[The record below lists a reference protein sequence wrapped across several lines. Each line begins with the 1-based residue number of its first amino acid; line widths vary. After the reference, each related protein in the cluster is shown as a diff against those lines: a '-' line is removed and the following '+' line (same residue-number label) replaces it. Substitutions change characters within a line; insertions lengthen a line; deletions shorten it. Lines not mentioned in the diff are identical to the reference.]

1 MIGGHLFSIHGFSN
15 PEGPWENM
23 MNDEMMEH
31 VDVPDEYDPELDPA
45 MIEVA
50 FQKFENEQSMV
61 GGLLAGGAAAL
72 VGAGVWALV
81 TVLTGY
87 QIGFMAIGI
96 GFLVGLAVQFAGK
109 GINKIFGVMGAA
121 LALFGCLLGNYFTVV
136 HFVGEAEGLGFF
148 DTLNRISPAAIPEL
162 MAITFSPMD
171 LVFYGIAV
179 YEGFKLSFRKITHEE
194 IQAAITGVPIGT

>member
-1 MIGGHLFSIHGFSN
+1 MDDQML
-15 PEGPWENM
+15 
-23 MNDEMMEH
+23 EH
-31 VDVPDEYDPELDPA
+31 VEVPEEHDPEIDPA

-50 FQKFENEQSMV
+50 FQKFEAEQSMV
-61 GGLLAGGAAAL
+61 GGFLAGSAAAL
-72 VGAGVWALV
+72 AGAGVWALV

-109 GINKIFGVMGAA
+109 GINQVFGVMGAA
-121 LALFGCLLGNYFTVV
+121 LALLGCLLGNYFTIV

-148 DTLNRISPAAIPEL
+148 DTLTRINPAAIPEL

-194 IQAAITGVPIGT
+194 VQAAITGVPTGI

>member
-1 MIGGHLFSIHGFSN
+1 MAERIL
-15 PEGPWENM
+15 
-23 MNDEMMEH
+23 EH

-87 QIGFMAIGI
+87 QIGFIAIGI

-109 GINKIFGVMGAA
+109 GINKIFGAMGAA

-148 DTLNRISPAAIPEL
+148 DTLTRISPAAIPEL

-194 IQAAITGVPIGT
+194 IQAAITGVPAGI

>member
-1 MIGGHLFSIHGFSN
+1 
-15 PEGPWENM
+15 
-23 MNDEMMEH
+23 MNDEMLEH
-31 VDVPDEYDPELDPA
+31 VEVPDENDPQLDPA

-50 FQKFENEQSMV
+50 FQKFEAEQSMV
-61 GGLLAGGAAAL
+61 GGFLAGAVAAL

-87 QIGFMAIGI
+87 QIGFMAIGV

-121 LALFGCLLGNYFTVV
+121 LALVGCLLGNYFTIV
-136 HFVGEAEGLGFF
+136 HFVGQADGLGFF
-148 DTLNRISPAAIPEL
+148 ETLTRINPAAIPEL

-179 YEGFKLSFRKITHEE
+179 YEGFKLSFRKITEE
-194 IQAAITGVPIGT
+194 ELHAAITGAPAGV

>member
-1 MIGGHLFSIHGFSN
+1 
-15 PEGPWENM
+15 
-23 MNDEMMEH
+23 MNDEMLEH
-31 VDVPDEYDPELDPA
+31 VEVPDENDPQLDPA

-50 FQKFENEQSMV
+50 FQKFEGEQSMV
-61 GGLLAGGAAAL
+61 GGFLAGAAAAL
-72 VGAGVWALV
+72 VGAGAWALV

-87 QIGFMAIGI
+87 QIGFMAIGV

-109 GINKIFGVMGAA
+109 GINKMFGVMGAA
-121 LALFGCLLGNYFTVV
+121 LALVGCLLGNYLTIV
-136 HFVGEAEGLGFF
+136 HFVGQAEGLGFF
-148 DTLNRISPAAIPEL
+148 ETLTRISPAAIPEL

-194 IQAAITGVPIGT
+194 IQATITGVPAGI

>member
-1 MIGGHLFSIHGFSN
+1 MD
-15 PEGPWENM
+15 
-23 MNDEMMEH
+23 DEMLEH
-31 VDVPDEYDPELDPA
+31 VEVPDENDPELDPA

-50 FQKFENEQSMV
+50 FQKFEAEQSMV
-61 GGLLAGGAAAL
+61 GGFLAGAVAAL

-87 QIGFMAIGI
+87 QIGFMAIGV
-96 GFLVGLAVQFAGK
+96 GFLVGLAVQFFGK

-121 LALFGCLLGNYFTVV
+121 LALIGCLLGNYFTIV

-148 DTLNRISPAAIPEL
+148 DTLTKINPAAIPEL

-179 YEGFKLSFRKITHEE
+179 YEGFKLSFRKITEE
-194 IQAAITGVPIGT
+194 ELHAAIKGTAAGI

>member
-1 MIGGHLFSIHGFSN
+1 
-15 PEGPWENM
+15 M

>member
-1 MIGGHLFSIHGFSN
+1 MDEEVLKQLEV
-15 PEGPWENM
+15 PAEN
-23 MNDEMMEH
+23 
-31 VDVPDEYDPELDPA
+31 DPVLDPA

-50 FQKFENEQSMV
+50 FQKFEAEQSI
-61 GGLLAGGAAAL
+61 GGGFLAGAVAAL

-87 QIGFMAIGI
+87 QIGFMAIGV

-109 GINKIFGVMGAA
+109 GINRIFGVMGGA
-121 LALFGCLLGNYFTVV
+121 LALIGCLLGDYFTVV

-148 DTLNRISPAAIPEL
+148 DTLTRISPAAIPEL
-162 MAITFSPMD
+162 MSITFSPMD
-171 LVFYGIAV
+171 LIFYGIAV

-194 IQAAITGVPIGT
+194 VQAAITGVPAGL